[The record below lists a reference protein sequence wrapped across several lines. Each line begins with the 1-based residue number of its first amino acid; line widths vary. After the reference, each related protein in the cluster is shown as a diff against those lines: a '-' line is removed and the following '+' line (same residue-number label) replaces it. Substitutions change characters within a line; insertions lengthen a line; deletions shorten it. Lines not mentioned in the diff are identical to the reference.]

1 MKGLAPRGPS
11 EQLCFCTGC
20 HLMTQDMGNVS
31 APAHPDRGCAA
42 CWLHLHTL
50 CDCTD
55 AAGKSLG
62 AVCVREQEW
71 AFWVEEGNE
80 VVRSLSLQRKIS
92 SRCWHILGPACL
104 PLVLSPFI
112 IMISIIS
119 TTWVLE
125 KWNYQKSK
133 AKYSRRMSLCCK
145 QEGSLAWRRERLF
158 PEDAA
163 VPMTTT
169 GTFHHWLSP
178 GEHLPQQTGKA
189 RGWVPS
195 SRNPPSCW
203 APLMQLHLPGT
214 VWFYGTE
221 LQIKPK
227 DHWVQSMQKQ
237 N

>member
-1 MKGLAPRGPS
+1 MKDLVPRGPS
-11 EQLCFCTGC
+11 QQLCFCTGC
-20 HLMTQDMGNVS
+20 HLMTQDMEISLRQHILTGAVQ
-31 APAHPDRGCAA
+31 CAGS
-42 CWLHLHTL
+42 TSTP
-50 CDCTD
+50 CTD
-55 AAGKSLG
+55 PAGKFLG

-80 VVRSLSLQRKIS
+80 VVRSLSLQMKIS
-92 SRCWHILGPACL
+92 SRCWHILGPAYF

-112 IMISIIS
+112 SMIS

-133 AKYSRRMSLCCK
+133 AKYSRWMSLYCK
-145 QEGSLAWRRERLF
+145 QQGSLAWRRERLL

-163 VPMTTT
+163 VPMTTVR
-169 GTFHHWLSP
+169 TFPHWLSP
-178 GEHLPQQTGKA
+178 REHLPQQTGKA

-214 VWFYGTE
+214 AWLHGTE

-227 DHWVQSMQKQ
+227 HHWVPSMQKQ